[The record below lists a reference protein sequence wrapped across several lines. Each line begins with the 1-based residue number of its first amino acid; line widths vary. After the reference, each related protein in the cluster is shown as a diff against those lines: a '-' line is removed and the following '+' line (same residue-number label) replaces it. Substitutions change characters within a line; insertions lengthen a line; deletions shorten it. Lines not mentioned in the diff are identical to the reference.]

1 MNLGKKAMAV
11 SKRKKKKK
19 RDDQTDE
26 DTNEIVLPTLIN
38 LSLTN

>member
-11 SKRKKKKK
+11 SKRKKKK